1 MAQVI
6 TDSAG
11 ALDLYFRI
19 GRASVPKTFSFF
31 DESEVAYS
39 IAGITFQ
46 MNFKAYP
53 GAADNIFQ
61 LTSGAGLTV
70 GESTIAFSVTEVQ
83 SAIPE
88 KIYFWELYD
97 ATNKRTWICR
107 RAYFIYGDPVELED
121 TTSVTVKLQSD
132 TITCTITGGSGGGIT
147 TVDGGTI

>member
-19 GRASVPKTFSFF
+19 GRASVPKTLSFV
-31 DESEVAYS
+31 DDAAAPYDIS
-39 IAGITFQ
+39 GLTFQ
-46 MNFKAYP
+46 MNFKAYE
-53 GAADNIFQ
+53 GATDNVIQ

-70 GESTIAFSVTEVQ
+70 STNSIVFQLTEVQ
-83 SAIPE
+83 SAIAE

-107 RAYFIYGDPVELED
+107 RAYFIQGEPVELDD

-132 TITCTITGGSGGGIT
+132 TITCTITGGGGIT
-147 TVDGGTI
+147 SVDGGTV